1 MHPGTNHNAD
11 GGKKVG
17 GEMVN
22 TTYQP
27 LVTAIEMYLKKAE
40 EDLEEMLESEG
51 RAEPEESVEAVDRIE
66 TGIENALTDQT
77 DFLLGEIKK
86 HTELSSLLAA
96 GVLEKIFESDNTCD
110 AIRDVVSG
118 EFRDLIPKLTKGYV
132 GFIDTELKINTV
144 SQRTLDWID
153 DWSIE
158 LADMMKVT
166 AHDAL
171 SKMIQDSF
179 ANGNDISSLTLDIM
193 ENGIRDEYYRAR
205 RAAVT
210 EVLRAHNVSK
220 QEAAMQNPAVTQ
232 KMWRHTGA
240 HKNMPRENHVA
251 MDGQTVDKDKPFML
265 TGADGSVHYPM
276 YPVDPSLPASESV
289 NCHCIAQDIV
299 DESILGLPLEERQR
313 LQQEAIDSM
322 NAEYEEEKA
331 QKGIDNDGGSGI
343 IKTENQKILTEKI
356 KNGELSLTLNPD
368 KQNPHIFGTAEYD
381 PSDNKSYFNVSFDEL
396 QDILNNNFATGKVY
410 IKANGQIKEVMTR
423 DEDIATS
430 VKENGEIEGTTN
442 RMTVH
447 YSKTRTHI
455 VPAQKGDVKNE
466 T

>member
-27 LVTAIEMYLKKAE
+27 LMTAIEMYLKKAE
-40 EDLEEMLESEG
+40 EDLEEIFESEG
-51 RAEPEESVEAVDRIE
+51 RAEPEESVNAVDRIE

-110 AIRDVVSG
+110 AIRDVVSR
-118 EFRDLIPKLTKGYV
+118 EFKDLIPKLTKGYV
-132 GFIDTELKINTV
+132 GFIDTELKINAV

-179 ANGNDISSLTLDIM
+179 AKGNDISSLTLDIM

-240 HKNMPRENHVA
+240 HKNEPRENHVA
-251 MDGQTVDKDKPFML
+251 MDGQIVDKDKPFTL

-299 DESILGLPLEERQR
+299 DENILGLPLEERQR
-313 LQQEAIDSM
+313 LQQEAIDRM

-343 IKTENQKILTEKI
+343 IKTENQKYLINEI
-356 KNGELSLTLNPD
+356 DNGNISLVINKEVQNRHYKDTNEYSDYLNRG
-368 KQNPHIFGTAEYD
+368 IE
-381 PSDNKSYFNVSFDEL
+381 KSYFNIPQDKL
-396 QDILNNNFATGKVY
+396 QNFLNQKYATGDVRKSRNGAITEILDYGENIAYDTKLEKDTSFV
-410 IKANGQIKEVMTR
+410 KA
-423 DEDIATS
+423 
-430 VKENGEIEGTTN
+430 
-442 RMTVH
+442 H
-447 YSKTRTHI
+447 YSKDRTHL
-455 VPAQKGDVKNE
+455 VPFSPKDE
-466 T
+466 E